1 MNRTYALEM
10 TRRAERALRGLGED
24 IQDEVRAAIRQL
36 AAAPRPPGCKKVRG
50 PGSLYRIRVRDYRV
64 IYRVEDVRLLVIIIE
79 IGHRREIYRRGL
91 KGG

>member
-1 MNRTYALEM
+1 MSRTYALEI
-10 TRRAERALRGLGED
+10 TRRAEKALRALGED
-24 IQDEVRAAIRQL
+24 IQDEVRAAIRGL
-36 AAAPRPPGCKKVRG
+36 GAAPRPPGCKKVRA

-64 IYRVEDVRLLVIIIE
+64 IYRVEDIRLLVIIIE